1 MSSDRPIRTCIG
13 CRIRRSKSELLR
25 IVRTQSKDIQIDLR
39 ANIDGR
45 GAYLCFDVKCAQKA
59 IKHRSIER
67 QLSAP
72 VPTDFMR
79 ELLEVIDGADREGA

>member
-1 MSSDRPIRTCIG
+1 MSTDRPIRTCIG

-25 IVRTQSKDIQIDLR
+25 IVRTPSKDIKIDLHV
-39 ANIDGR
+39 NSEGR

-67 QLSAP
+67 QLSVP
-72 VPTDFMR
+72 VPTDFAR
-79 ELLEVIDGADREGA
+79 ELLEVIDGANGEGA